1 MIVLTVS
8 VRVTLIKMIRN
19 HSTIKAPRR
28 VAMVLVV
35 VVALGCLGQLN
46 GGSAKDLSLVQTT
59 DAQEFQVAFDKYLH
73 DDSIVGAAYVLVKE
87 GQAREWHSVG
97 MADREGN
104 QPVDQNTIFHWGSI
118 TKTLTA
124 VAVMQLRDQHRISP
138 DDSIT
143 KYVPELNRVHSAYG
157 PVSQVTLKQLLSHSS
172 GFQGPT
178 WPYRD
183 DDKPWQPF
191 EPTEWAQL
199 VAMMPYQELAFR
211 PGSKFSYS
219 NPAFI
224 YLARV
229 IEKVSGLPYQTY
241 IQRNILTPLGMTH
254 AYFNLTPPFLAKYRS
269 NNYSVFVDSSGN
281 ETVRANGREFDTGIT
296 TPNGGLNAPLGDLV
310 RWVAFLT
317 GKNSPAGVRIL
328 SRASL
333 EEMWRPVVA
342 MDESSDRPEAMVLSF
357 FLAPRNLSSGSVTF
371 IGHTGSQAGFR
382 AFLEFN
388 PVDGTAVIA
397 AFNTSHESG
406 HNETETNAERK
417 SRDGFNALRE

>member
-1 MIVLTVS
+1 MLRKNRKGKT
-8 VRVTLIKMIRN
+8 
-19 HSTIKAPRR
+19 RR
-28 VAMVLVV
+28 RLARLLVV
-35 VVALGCLGQLN
+35 VIALTCVGQFN
-46 GGSAKDLSLVQTT
+46 AHSSNNHSVSWTGF
-59 DAQEFQVAFDKYLH
+59 EIAFDKYVH
-73 DDSIVGAAYVLVKE
+73 DDGIVGAAYVLMKD
-87 GQAREWHSVG
+87 GQATEWHSVG

-124 VAVMQLRDQHRISP
+124 VAVMQLRDQHRISL

-143 KYVPELNRVHSAYG
+143 KYVPELNRIHSDYG

-199 VAMMPYQELAFR
+199 VAMMPYQELAFK

-241 IQRNILTPLGMTH
+241 MQRNILTPLGMTRT
-254 AYFNLTPPFLAKYRS
+254 YFNLTPARLAKDRS
-269 NNYSVFVDSSGN
+269 NNYSVFVDKDGK
-281 ETVRANGREFDTGIT
+281 ETIKGNGREFDTGVT
-296 TPNGGLNAPLGDLV
+296 TPNGGLNAPLGDLI

-317 GKNSPAGVRIL
+317 GKNSTASVRIL
-328 SRASL
+328 SRSTL

-342 MDESSDRPEAMVLSF
+342 MNTSSDRPESMGLSF
-357 FLAPRNLSSGSVTF
+357 FLAQRGSVTF

-382 AFLEFN
+382 AFMEFN
-388 PVDGTAVIA
+388 PKTGTAIIA

-406 HNETETNAERK
+406 HNETEDKAAEK
-417 SRDGFNALRE
+417 SRDGFNALRQQSFDLLR

>member
-1 MIVLTVS
+1 MISTHTPIKPLRRLAVL
-8 VRVTLIKMIRN
+8 L
-19 HSTIKAPRR
+19 A
-28 VAMVLVV
+28 VV
-35 VVALGCLGQLN
+35 IALACLGQLN
-46 GGSAKDLSLVQTT
+46 LGSAKNHSISATT
-59 DAQEFQVAFDKYLH
+59 DVQEFQRAFDFYAH
-73 DDSIVGAAYVLVKE
+73 DDSIVGAAYVLVKD
-87 GQAREWHSVG
+87 GQAKEWHSVG
-97 MADREGN
+97 MADRDAN
-104 QPVDQNTIFHWGSI
+104 QLVDQNTIFHWGSI

-124 VAVMQLRDQHRISP
+124 VAVMQLRDQHRISL

-143 KYVPELNRVHSAYG
+143 KYVPELNRIHSDYG

-199 VAMMPYQELAFR
+199 VAMMPYQELAFK

-254 AYFNLTPPFLAKYRS
+254 TYFNLTPPRLAKDRS
-269 NNYSVFVDSSGN
+269 NNYSVFVDASGK
-281 ETVRANGREFDTGIT
+281 ETVKANGREFDTGIT

-317 GKNSPAGVRIL
+317 GKNSPATHPIL
-328 SRASL
+328 SRATL

-342 MDESSDRPEAMVLSF
+342 MNSSAERPESMGLSF
-357 FLAPRNLSSGSVTF
+357 FLAPRGSITF

-388 PVDGTAVIA
+388 PLNGTAIIA

-406 HNETETNAERK
+406 HNETENNAAQR
-417 SRDGFNALRE
+417 SRDGFNALREQSFSLLN

>member
-1 MIVLTVS
+1 MIWKRLAMKALIGRIMLSILVIALTLS
-8 VRVTLIKMIRN
+8 GQFNGGFAKN
-19 HSTIKAPRR
+19 HSRTAATDI
-28 VAMVLVV
+28 
-35 VVALGCLGQLN
+35 
-46 GGSAKDLSLVQTT
+46 QT
-59 DAQEFQVAFDKYLH
+59 FQAAFDNYVH
-73 DDSIVGAAYVLVKE
+73 DDSIVGAAYVLVKD
-87 GQAREWHSVG
+87 GQASEWHSIG
-97 MADREGN
+97 LADREGN

-124 VAVMQLRDQHRISP
+124 VALMQLRDQHKISL
-138 DDSIT
+138 DDSII
-143 KYVPELNRVHSAYG
+143 KYVPELNRIHSDYG

-183 DDKPWQPF
+183 DEKPWQPF

-199 VAMMPYQELAFR
+199 VAMMPYQELAFK

-254 AYFNLTPPFLAKYRS
+254 SYFNLTPARLAKDRS
-269 NNYSVFVDSSGN
+269 NNYSVFVDAGGK
-281 ETVRANGREFDTGIT
+281 ETVKANGREFDTGIT

-317 GKNSPAGVRIL
+317 GKNSPATRPIL
-328 SRASL
+328 SRATL

-342 MDESSDRPEAMVLSF
+342 MNESADRPESMGLSF
-357 FLAPRNLSSGSVTF
+357 FLAPRGSMTF
-371 IGHTGSQAGFR
+371 VGHTGSQAGYR
-382 AFLEFN
+382 AFMEFN
-388 PVDGTAVIA
+388 PETGTAIIA

-406 HNETETNAERK
+406 HNEAENKAAAR
-417 SRDGFNALRE
+417 SRDGFNTLREQSFSLLK